1 LTMKSGVECEY
12 FLISPDGNSI
22 ADPRDTQSKPCY
34 DQSALMR
41 RYDLIKEICDCM
53 IEMGWGPYQNDHEDA
68 NGQFEM
74 NWDYSDCLKTADR
87 HTFFKYMV
95 KTIAE
100 KHGLRATF
108 MPKPFENLTGNG
120 CHAHISVW
128 DGKKNK
134 FLDNSNNLGLSKM
147 AYNFLG
153 GVIKHASSLSAFFN
167 PTINSYR
174 RINAPPTKSGASW
187 SPSSISYTGNNRTH
201 MIRIPDPGRF
211 ELRLMDGSANPYLL
225 QAGVLAAG
233 INGIRKRVNPGKPL
247 FCNMYT
253 DHKKY
258 PNLKKLPNTLEE
270 SLDMLN
276 SNTILKNAFGKD
288 VLNSYLKLKNSE
300 IWKWK
305 NWEISWSLSKQSSSE
320 KNIKILLVHG
330 FGASKNHWRHNQ
342 DFLGKFSNCFAIDLL
357 GFGKSSQPSALLNYE
372 PDKENSI
379 KYSFDLWGNQIS
391 TFCAEVI
398 KSPVYLVGNS
408 IGGVIALKA
417 AEILKDN
424 CKGIILID
432 CAQRTMD
439 DKRLKKSDILMNLLR
454 PVLKTIVRQRLIS
467 NTLFTRAANPKVI
480 KRILEQAYPSGK
492 NIDKELIEILYQPS
506 QRKNS
511 KEAFRGFINLF
522 DDYLATDLFDK
533 VNAPIQLIWGE
544 KDPWESLNEAKE
556 WKNKFRNIK
565 RLDVIKNAGHC
576 PHDEEPEETNKLICE
591 FLQETK

>member
-1 LTMKSGVECEY
+1 MPKNLFKIAKEKKIKYFLISFVDLFGVLRSKLVPAHAIKDMQETGAGFAGFAAWLDMTPADSDMFGIPDPDSLIQLPWNKEVGWLASDLWMNGKPVDASPRIMLKKQIKKLSKQGLTMKSGVECEY
-12 FLISPDGNSI
+12 FLISPDGDSI

-134 FLDNSNNLGLSKM
+134 FLDKSNNLGLSKM

-225 QAGVLAAG
+225 QASVLAAG
-233 INGIRKRVNPGKPL
+233 INGIKNKIDPGKPL
-247 FCNMYT
+247 NCNMYE
-253 DHKKY
+253 DFAKY
-258 PNLKKLPNTLEE
+258 PNLPKLPDELDQSLKQLKQNKEMNDAFDADVINSYIKLRSTEIKEFNNIERFDKSKPITKWERQNTL
-270 SLDMLN
+270 
-276 SNTILKNAFGKD
+276 
-288 VLNSYLKLKNSE
+288 
-300 IWKWK
+300 
-305 NWEISWSLSKQSSSE
+305 
-320 KNIKILLVHG
+320 
-330 FGASKNHWRHNQ
+330 
-342 DFLGKFSNCFAIDLL
+342 
-357 GFGKSSQPSALLNYE
+357 
-372 PDKENSI
+372 
-379 KYSFDLWGNQIS
+379 
-391 TFCAEVI
+391 
-398 KSPVYLVGNS
+398 
-408 IGGVIALKA
+408 
-417 AEILKDN
+417 
-424 CKGIILID
+424 D
-432 CAQRTMD
+432 C
-439 DKRLKKSDILMNLLR
+439 
-454 PVLKTIVRQRLIS
+454 
-467 NTLFTRAANPKVI
+467 
-480 KRILEQAYPSGK
+480 
-492 NIDKELIEILYQPS
+492 
-506 QRKNS
+506 
-511 KEAFRGFINLF
+511 
-522 DDYLATDLFDK
+522 
-533 VNAPIQLIWGE
+533 
-544 KDPWESLNEAKE
+544 
-556 WKNKFRNIK
+556 
-565 RLDVIKNAGHC
+565 
-576 PHDEEPEETNKLICE
+576 
-591 FLQETK
+591 

>member
-1 LTMKSGVECEY
+1 MSKNLLKIAKEKKIKYFLISFVDLFGVLRSKLVPAHAIKEMQETGAGFAGFAAWLDMSPADSDMFGIPDPDSLIQLPWNKEVGWLASDLWMNGKPVEASPRVMLKKQIKKLEKKGLIMKSGVECEY

-22 ADPRDTQSKPCY
+22 ADTRDTQSKPCY

-74 NWDYSDCLKTADR
+74 NWDYSDCLQTADR

-134 FLDNSNNLGLSKM
+134 FLDKSNELGLSKM

-225 QAGVLAAG
+225 QASVLAAG
-233 INGIRKRVNPGKPL
+233 INGIKNKIDPGKPL
-247 FCNMYT
+247 HCNMYE
-253 DHKKY
+253 DFAKY
-258 PNLKKLPNTLEE
+258 PDFPKLPDELDQSLKKLKQNKEMNEAFGADVIDSYIKLRDTEIKEFNNVEKFDKSRPITKWERQNTL
-270 SLDMLN
+270 
-276 SNTILKNAFGKD
+276 
-288 VLNSYLKLKNSE
+288 
-300 IWKWK
+300 
-305 NWEISWSLSKQSSSE
+305 
-320 KNIKILLVHG
+320 
-330 FGASKNHWRHNQ
+330 
-342 DFLGKFSNCFAIDLL
+342 
-357 GFGKSSQPSALLNYE
+357 
-372 PDKENSI
+372 
-379 KYSFDLWGNQIS
+379 
-391 TFCAEVI
+391 
-398 KSPVYLVGNS
+398 
-408 IGGVIALKA
+408 
-417 AEILKDN
+417 
-424 CKGIILID
+424 D
-432 CAQRTMD
+432 C
-439 DKRLKKSDILMNLLR
+439 
-454 PVLKTIVRQRLIS
+454 
-467 NTLFTRAANPKVI
+467 
-480 KRILEQAYPSGK
+480 
-492 NIDKELIEILYQPS
+492 
-506 QRKNS
+506 
-511 KEAFRGFINLF
+511 
-522 DDYLATDLFDK
+522 
-533 VNAPIQLIWGE
+533 
-544 KDPWESLNEAKE
+544 
-556 WKNKFRNIK
+556 
-565 RLDVIKNAGHC
+565 
-576 PHDEEPEETNKLICE
+576 
-591 FLQETK
+591 